1 VLSSAGRQKQLYWIA
16 RVIELPHLRVVSC
29 GALRGVP

>member
-1 VLSSAGRQKQLYWIA
+1 VLSSAERQKQLYYIA
-16 RVIELPHLRVVSC
+16 CVIELPHLRVVSC